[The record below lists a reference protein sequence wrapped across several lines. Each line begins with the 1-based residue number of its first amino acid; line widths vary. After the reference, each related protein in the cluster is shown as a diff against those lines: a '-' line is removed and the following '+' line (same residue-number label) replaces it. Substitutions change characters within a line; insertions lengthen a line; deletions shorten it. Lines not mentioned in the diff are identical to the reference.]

1 MNAVILKLLFYKL
14 NNLDFLMIIM
24 KCILICTPF
33 TILPNYYVPSLLLW
47 LTMFTSDTA
56 FKRFT
61 SDMSVKRESINMN
74 GALVIIIHNWCRCSM
89 AAAYRA
95 SITSL
100 GMMVMRFAWMA
111 HKLVSSNN
119 PMRYASEA
127 SWRAST
133 AVLWKQQSDLKSWA
147 TSHTKHWNGALLIKR
162 SADFW
167 YLRISWSCHRK
178 KRESCFLS

>member
-1 MNAVILKLLFYKL
+1 
-14 NNLDFLMIIM
+14 MIIM
-24 KCILICTPF
+24 KHILICTPF

-47 LTMFTSDTA
+47 LTTFTLDTE

-61 SDMSVKRESINMN
+61 SDTSVKRESTNMN
-74 GALVIIIHNWCRCSM
+74 GTLVIIIHNWCRCSM
-89 AAAYRA
+89 AAAYQT
-95 SITSL
+95 SNMSL
-100 GMMVMRFAWMA
+100 GMMVTQFAWMA

-119 PMRYASEA
+119 PMRQASKA

-133 AVLWKQQSDLKSWA
+133 AMLWKWQSDLNSWA
-147 TSHTKHWNGALLIKR
+147 NSCTKCWNGTLQIKR

-167 YLRISWSCHRK
+167 YLWISWSCHRK